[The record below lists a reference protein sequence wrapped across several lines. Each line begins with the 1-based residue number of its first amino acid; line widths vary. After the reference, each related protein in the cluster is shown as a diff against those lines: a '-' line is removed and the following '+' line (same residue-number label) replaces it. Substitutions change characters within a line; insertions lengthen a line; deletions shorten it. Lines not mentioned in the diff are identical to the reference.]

1 VCVCACTY
9 LRTVVAY
16 LSPSAGRAVHNHN
29 GHGQRSSSS
38 TGHGPVRGGLTRA
51 TCGSDHD
58 QMLVLP
64 WKMVELW
71 GCNMISPANMGDSW
85 GLNNQTFWI
94 YGSFYHQILK
104 KWWLAT
110 RRVKLILVLPTCPFY
125 VPCLWGIG
133 ITIQCGWRWV
143 CYLLDG
149 WTRVEHTVNFGT
161 SLEFLNIARVSLL
174 PFLGKLNFDVPL
186 IWGCLLQK
194 AFLW

>member
-1 VCVCACTY
+1 
-9 LRTVVAY
+9 
-16 LSPSAGRAVHNHN
+16 
-29 GHGQRSSSS
+29 
-38 TGHGPVRGGLTRA
+38 
-51 TCGSDHD
+51 
-58 QMLVLP
+58 
-64 WKMVELW
+64 MVELW

-85 GLNNQTFWI
+85 GQQSN
-94 YGSFYHQILK
+94 ILDLWEFLPSNIK

-143 CYLLDG
+143 RYLLDG

-186 IWGCLLQK
+186 IWGCLFTK
-194 AFLW
+194 SLW